1 MLQKPDSVI
10 FYYVEKAIKSYRQF
24 AQKELKKAG
33 LKITVDQ
40 WLTLNCISGNPEISQ
55 KELAETVFKDTASVT
70 RIVELLV
77 QAGYLKRVSHDSDG
91 RRTLLQITRQGKSL
105 LEKAARVVSAYRK
118 QAREGISAKDIE
130 SAKRVLTAIIDN
142 CK

>member
-1 MLQKPDSVI
+1 MLQKLDSVI
-10 FYYVEKAIKSYRQF
+10 FYYIEKAIKSYRQF

-40 WLTLNCISGNPEISQ
+40 WLTLNCINEHPEISQ
-55 KELAETVFKDTASVT
+55 KELAEMVFKDTASVT

-77 QAGYLKRVSHDSDG
+77 QAGYLKRAMHGSDG
-91 RRTLLQITRQGKSL
+91 RRAILQMTRQGKNL
-105 LEKAARVVSAYRK
+105 LEKAAKIVSAYRE
-118 QAREGISAKDIE
+118 QAQEGIATKDIE
-130 SAKRVLTAIIDN
+130 KAKQVMAAIIDN

>member
-1 MLQKPDSVI
+1 MLQKLDSVI

-40 WLTLNCISGNPEISQ
+40 WLMLNCLHENPEISQ
-55 KELAETVFKDTASVT
+55 KALAEMVFKDTASVT
-70 RIVELLV
+70 RIIELLV
-77 QAGYLKRVSHDSDG
+77 QAGHLKRESHGSDG
-91 RRTLLQITRQGKSL
+91 RRAALQITTQGKKL
-105 LEKAARVVSAYRK
+105 LEKASEIVAAYRE
-118 QAREGISAKDIE
+118 QAQTGLAKKDIE
-130 SAKRVLTAIIDN
+130 TAKRVMAAISDN

>member
-1 MLQKPDSVI
+1 MLQKLDSVI

-40 WLTLNCISGNPEISQ
+40 WLTLNCLNDHPEISQ
-55 KELAETVFKDTASVT
+55 KELAEMVFKDTASVT
-70 RIVELLV
+70 RIIELLV
-77 QAGYLKRVSHDSDG
+77 QAGYLKRATHDSDG
-91 RRTLLQITRQGKSL
+91 RRAVLQITKQGKSL
-105 LEKAARVVSAYRK
+105 LEKAAKVVSSYRK
-118 QAREGISAKDIE
+118 QAQEGIAAKDIE
-130 SAKRVLTAIIDN
+130 SAKRVMAAISDN